1 LARAT
6 REPPSPVDAY
16 EAPTLA
22 TPVGD
27 PPPPVYYG
35 ATVAAQPTTPPQ
47 GSGELN
53 DLAVIALIASCVGFA
68 LPGVILGHIALRQ
81 IKKSA
86 DTGRGF
92 ALAAVIVGYVITVL
106 VLVLVLVL
114 VAFVVF
120 MIAVFVATG
129 SAVQEFGSVG

>member
-1 LARAT
+1 MARAAQ
-6 REPPSPVDAY
+6 EPPSPVDAY

-27 PPPPVYYG
+27 PPPPEYYG
-35 ATVAAQPTTPPQ
+35 TTVVAQPTTPPQ

-53 DLAVIALIASCVGFA
+53 DLAVIALIASCVG
-68 LPGVILGHIALRQ
+68 LSIPGLVMGHIALRQ
-81 IKKSA
+81 IKKSGE
-86 DTGRGF
+86 TGRGF

-106 VLVLVLVL
+106 VLLAV
-114 VAFVVF
+114 VAFIVF
-120 MIAVFVATG
+120 MIAVFVAAG